1 MEMRHDQANH
11 EHEEHGGREEHGARQ
26 HPLSPGQGAG
36 HEHHEGQGGHAPREG
51 ATPGDSAN
59 PDPRVT
65 PDPSANPG
73 RRAIHWHP
81 GHREPSAD
89 GVGEFE
95 GALGLVCG
103 LAMSVGR
110 GRSARLVAELAGV
123 GPGDRVVDV
132 GSGPGRFLREAAE
145 RGAAAVGVEP
155 SGQMRRVAGWRTP
168 RSLGARVRVVEGT
181 AERLPLEDG
190 AATVVCA
197 VASFH
202 HWADPEAGLA
212 EAYRVLR
219 PGGRLLIAERLARP
233 RGWLR
238 GHALTWEQ
246 GQQLAAQVER
256 AGFAEAAAG
265 RHELRRARMLAV
277 QARRP
282 G

>member
-1 MEMRHDQANH
+1 MRREHQANH
-11 EHEEHGGREEHGARQ
+11 EHDE
-26 HPLSPGQGAG
+26 
-36 HEHHEGQGGHAPREG
+36 
-51 ATPGDSAN
+51 TPGH
-59 PDPRVT
+59 
-65 PDPSANPG
+65 SANPG
-73 RRAIHWHP
+73 RRATHWHP
-81 GHREPSAD
+81 GHGEPGAD
-89 GVGEFE
+89 GVWEFE
-95 GALGLVCG
+95 GVLGLVCG
-103 LAMSVGR
+103 LVMSVGR
-110 GRSARLVAELAGV
+110 GRTARLVAELAGV

-145 RGAAAVGVEP
+145 RGAVAVGAEP

-168 RSLGARVRVVEGT
+168 ESLRDRVQVVEGT

-190 AATVVCA
+190 AATVVWA

-202 HWADPEAGLA
+202 HWADEEAGLA

-238 GHALTWEQ
+238 GHALSWEQ

-256 AGFAEAAAG
+256 AGFAEVTAG
-265 RHELRRARMLAV
+265 RHELRRARILAV

-282 G
+282 AGPRRAVG